1 MNARALAIQVLAR
14 VRSTD
19 AYLNLVLGAQLLEHE
34 LKDSRDP
41 ALVTELCYGTTRR
54 QMALDYAI
62 AQVVDRRLDQL
73 EDRVLAALR
82 IGAYQM
88 FYMRIPR
95 RAAVSETVEAL
106 KQLRLARSSG
116 YVNAVLRRLAELEA
130 LPLPKDAKPE
140 LELSIRESHPLWLVE
155 RWFRQFGRSRAEA
168 MIVADNQ
175 PPSLAVRAN
184 TLKVSR
190 DDLLRRFEQ
199 AGLPATPTRYAG
211 QGILLS
217 GQGRPDQLPGYA
229 EGLFQVQDEAAQLV
243 IEFADFPDGAKVL
256 DACAAPGGKAFQLAQ
271 RVQVVAADHRRTKL
285 LKLEAEAKRL
295 GVSERIRTQVH
306 DATTPFPQQWKPF
319 EGVLVDAPCSGLGTL
334 RRHPELRYRLEEED
348 IRRLS
353 TLQLKILENCQ
364 SQVAPG
370 GLLVY
375 SVCSSDPEEGQD
387 VIEMF
392 FRSHPEFTAEISAAA
407 DRLPLLQGFL
417 RTLPGPEGLDGFFA
431 ARLRRL
437 Y

>member
-19 AYLNLVLGAQLLEHE
+19 AYLNLVLDAQLSEHE

-41 ALVTELCYGTTRR
+41 ALVTELCYGATRR

-62 AQVVDRRLDQL
+62 AQVADRRLDRL

-88 FYMRIPR
+88 FYLRIPR

-116 YVNAVLRRLAELEA
+116 YVNAVLRRLAELDA
-130 LPLPKDAKPE
+130 LPLPKDAKPG

-168 MIVADNQ
+168 ILAADNQ
-175 PPSLAVRAN
+175 NPPLAVCAN
-184 TLKVSR
+184 TLKISR
-190 DDLLRRFEQ
+190 DDLLLRFEQ
-199 AGLPATPTRYAG
+199 AGVPATPTRYAT
-211 QGILLS
+211 QGILIS
-217 GQGRPDQLPGYA
+217 GQGRPDELPGYA
-229 EGLFQVQDEAAQLV
+229 EGLWQVQDEAAQLV
-243 IEFADFPDGAKVL
+243 IEFAAFRGGAKVL

-271 RVQVVAADHRRTKL
+271 RVEVLAVDNRRAKL

-306 DATTPFPQQWKPF
+306 DATTPFPEEWGPF
-319 EGVLVDAPCSGLGTL
+319 EGVVVDAPCSGLGTL
-334 RRHPELRYRLEEED
+334 RPARGRIEDVDDD

-375 SVCSSDPEEGQD
+375 SVCSIDPEEGLD

-392 FRSHPEFTAEISAAA
+392 LRSHPEFTAETSAAA
-407 DRLPLLQGFL
+407 DRLPLFQGFL
-417 RTLPGPEGLDGFFA
+417 RTLPGNGFFA